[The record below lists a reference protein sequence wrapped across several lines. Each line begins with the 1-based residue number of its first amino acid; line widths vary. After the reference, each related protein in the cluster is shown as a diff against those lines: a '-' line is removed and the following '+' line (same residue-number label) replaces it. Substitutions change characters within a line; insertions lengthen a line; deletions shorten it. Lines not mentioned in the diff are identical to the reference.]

1 LSDAVAGDWKWLIRP
16 CELALLSE
24 TQPVVEPFAR
34 RTIGG
39 KRCAAPP

>member
-1 LSDAVAGDWKWLIRP
+1 LSDAVAGDWKWLIRRR
-16 CELALLSE
+16 ELALPPD
-24 TQPVVEPFAR
+24 TRQIFEPFAR